1 MRSALLV
8 VVIWIGWGP
17 TSPWVSAADRV
28 ILRDLTILRDRTVV
42 SLDEDGVRLDDQ
54 SLLTWDRIERAT
66 IGPQKQAEFDR
77 LRVELGQPLYRL
89 RLRLKVG
96 DDAGLAEIAEPLA
109 TRFAER
115 TGASA
120 YLVHRALMKGRLA
133 QGRREAAVE
142 PYLRC
147 LAYVWE
153 RLEGRPEIPAEQT
166 LPFDAA
172 TGVSSEL
179 LPIWLNGDAAREALA
194 GVRRAATQFPEP
206 RPEGLRVYFATLALA
221 AGDRETAER
230 VAGQIS
236 PQSGPSGDWRD
247 LLAVMLEPE
256 TEMIG
261 PAVERLATRLDQLT
275 GPVRPVAYYW
285 TALPLLRSA
294 QPTLRHDGI
303 LRLLHLPAL
312 YGAEQPEIAAD
323 ALRRAAEA
331 FETSGDAT
339 SATAVRGELQRIS
352 ARLATPSAAPAPR
365 AAAPSDA
372 KPEPDPTPA
381 PASDTK

>member
-8 VVIWIGWGP
+8 VVIGIGWGP
-17 TSPWVSAADRV
+17 TVPLASAADRI

-54 SLLTWDRIERAT
+54 ALLTWDRIERGT
-66 IGPQKQAEFDR
+66 IGSQKQAEFDR

-109 TRFAER
+109 ERFAER

-147 LAYVWE
+147 LAYVWGNAE
-153 RLEGRPEIPAEQT
+153 DRAEIPVEQA
-166 LPFDAA
+166 LKYEAA
-172 TGVSSEL
+172 TGVSNEL
-179 LPIWLNGDAAREALA
+179 LPLWLDGDAARAALA

-230 VAGQIS
+230 VGSQIA
-236 PQSGPSGDWRD
+236 PQSGPVGDWRD
-247 LLAVMLEPE
+247 LLLAALEPE
-256 TEMIG
+256 GATVG
-261 PAVERLATRLDQLT
+261 PAIERLAARLDQLT
-275 GPVRPVAYYW
+275 GAARPVAYYW
-285 TALPLLRSA
+285 TALPLLRSS
-294 QPTLRHDGI
+294 QPATQQDGI

-312 YGAEQPEIAAD
+312 YGAEHPELAAE

-331 FETSGDAT
+331 FEAQGDAV
-339 SATAVRGELQRIS
+339 SATAVRSELQRVT
-352 ARLATPSAAPAPR
+352 ARLANPNS
-365 AAAPSDA
+365 
-372 KPEPDPTPA
+372 TPA
-381 PASDTK
+381 PGAPVPSDSHPPATPPPATDAK